1 MKNISTSIFNVATI
15 KGEVRQGALLVA
27 EPFLNESYFNHG
39 VLSVIDYNPAEG
51 AMGVVMNYRTANML
65 SDVFEEVD
73 TAHDAPVFCGGPLG
87 QDRLFFIHTLGPDII
102 KGAREYAP
110 GLYVGGDFASIID
123 YVNSGYPLEGALR
136 FFVGYSGWSAGQ
148 LEEEIESE
156 VWALSENPCDTRQ
169 LLRDFGDHYWHR
181 RVRDMGE
188 PYRAWQLLPRNV
200 SSN

>member
-15 KGEVRQGALLVA
+15 KGEVRQGALLIA
-27 EPFLNESYFNHG
+27 EPFLSESYFNHG
-39 VLSVIDYNPAEG
+39 VLSVIDYNPGEG

-87 QDRLFFIHTLGPDII
+87 QDRLFFVHTLGPDII
-102 KGAREYAP
+102 KDSRAFADN
-110 GLYVGGDFASIID
+110 LYVGGDFASVID
-123 YVNSGYPLEGALR
+123 YVNSGYPLEGVMR

-148 LEEEIESE
+148 LEDELSSE
-156 VWALSENPCDTRQ
+156 VWALSDMPHDTAQ
-169 LLRDFGDHYWHR
+169 LLRGSGDHYWHR
-181 RVRDMGE
+181 CVRNMGE

-200 SSN
+200 SNN